1 MCLAIPGEVLAILP
15 DRPDLAKVEV
25 SGVRRNINIGL
36 LEEPPE
42 PGQWILI
49 HVGFA
54 LSTIDEAEARAVLEF
69 LEGLG
74 QTYTDEIDALQDS
87 RIE

>member
-1 MCLAIPGEVLAILP
+1 MCLAIPGEILAILP

>member
-1 MCLAIPGEVLAILP
+1 MCLAIPGEVLEILP

-25 SGVRRNINIGL
+25 SGVRRNINISL
-36 LEEPPE
+36 LGRPPE
-42 PGQWILI
+42 PGDWILI

-54 LSTIDEAEARAVLEF
+54 LSTIDESEAREVLEF

-74 QTYTDEIDALQDS
+74 QSYTDEIDALQQS